1 MTTDRRRNP
10 RIQIVGKLHGHL
22 VALDVPVTVT
32 EISLGGLGLE
42 TAIDFPVGV
51 VHEFRLTLG
60 DDSTVLL
67 TGRVMHCRR
76 ASGPDEPP
84 RYVVGVQ
91 FIDDAGE
98 SGAIDDLIARIS

>member
-1 MTTDRRRNP
+1 
-10 RIQIVGKLHGHL
+10 
-22 VALDVPVTVT
+22 
-32 EISLGGLGLE
+32 
-42 TAIDFPVGV
+42 
-51 VHEFRLTLG
+51 
-60 DDSTVLL
+60 
-67 TGRVMHCRR
+67 MHCRR